1 MKNATKVKT
10 FRINEVTQYKLTK
23 LKEQW
28 DISEG
33 KTIKRIIDA
42 AYYKLFGDHQWGKV
56 LTKEEK
62 ELIEIA
68 NTPWIDDYK
77 SR

>member
-1 MKNATKVKT
+1 MNNNSKVKT
-10 FRINEVTQYKLTK
+10 FRIKPVTQYKLTK

-33 KTIKRIIDA
+33 KTIERLIDS
-42 AYYKLFGDHQWGKV
+42 AYYKLFGNHQ
-56 LTKEEK
+56 LRK
-62 ELIEIA
+62 ELYEIA

>member
-1 MKNATKVKT
+1 MNNNSKIKT
-10 FRINEVTQYKLTK
+10 FRIKPVTQYKLTK

-33 KTIKRIIDA
+33 KTIERLIDS
-42 AYYKLFGDHQWGKV
+42 AYYKLFGNHQIS
-56 LTKEEK
+56 K

-68 NTPWIDDYK
+68 NTPWIEKY
-77 SR
+77 

>member
-1 MKNATKVKT
+1 MSRNKVKT

-28 DISEG
+28 GISEG
-33 KTIKRIIDA
+33 KTIERIIDS
-42 AYYKLFGDHQWGKV
+42 AYFQLFGVHQYGRK
-56 LTKEEK
+56 LTEHDKE
-62 ELIEIA
+62 IIRIA

>member
-1 MKNATKVKT
+1 MSTNSKVKT
-10 FRINEVTQYKLTK
+10 FRIKPVTQYKLTK
-23 LKEQW
+23 IKEQW
-28 DISEG
+28 NISEG
-33 KTIKRIIDA
+33 KTIENIIDA
-42 AYYKLFGDHQWGKV
+42 AYYKLFGDHQWDRG

>member
-1 MKNATKVKT
+1 MTEKSKVKT
-10 FRINEVTQYKLTK
+10 FRIKPVTQYKLTK
-23 LKEQW
+23 LREQW

-33 KTIKRIIDA
+33 KTIERLIDS
-42 AYYKLFGDHQWGKV
+42 AYYKLFGNHQWGKE

-68 NTPWIDDYK
+68 NTPWVENYK